1 MAKDNRLFGK
11 FGLDFPDHP
20 KILPLSDAAFR
31 CLVEATLWSRKQMT
45 DGLLARR
52 YAVAKWGVDVLAEL
66 STNDPENPS
75 LIESEEGWMLHDFAE
90 HQDTRAEIEAR
101 SARNKAAGR
110 RGGLA
115 KAKQSA
121 KQGAKRPASGT
132 LSESLPETE
141 TETETEEQKQKTS
154 SPAAPSMPKYPAP
167 FEAFWA
173 VYPRKTGKG
182 QALTAWEKARRKI
195 GDQPLIA
202 AAGIFASDPNL
213 PETEF
218 IPHAA
223 TWLNGCR
230 WDDGPLPARGTT
242 TRHPDEYRTGWDELL
257 TEPNRQIGA

>member
-1 MAKDNRLFGK
+1 MAKDSRLYGK
-11 FGLDFPDHP
+11 FTLDFADNY

-31 CLVEATLWSRKQMT
+31 CLVEATLWSRKQMS
-45 DGLLARR
+45 DGLLASR
-52 YAVAKWGVDVLAEL
+52 YALAKWGADVLAEL
-66 STNDPENPS
+66 ATNDPENPS
-75 LIESEEGWMLHDFAE
+75 LIEVEEGWVIRDFAE

-101 SARNKAAGR
+101 SERNKAAGR
-110 RGGLA
+110 RGGQA
-115 KAKQSA
+115 KAKRNA
-121 KQGAKRPASGT
+121 KQVASKS